1 MPEEYKPVET
11 GSKYWVGLLVGLAVG
26 GGLFWTTMKILV
38 VMR

>member
-1 MPEEYKPVET
+1 MPGEQKPAET

-26 GGLFWTTMKILV
+26 GALFWATMKILV